1 MYIFYALF
9 NKTNPAD
16 YWKWIFSLLG
26 LVLLFKWVVDFLNTY
41 LDCLILGE
49 NSLTLFL
56 WEGLLEYKTEVFFWS
71 KLSSI
76 SWSQKGI
83 WDKLFLKGDLLL
95 NLEHDLN
102 ISFDE
107 VYLPKKWIS
116 KITLLK
122 QEYLDREK
130 ITLEKDLAED
140 QESFEILVEAMGE
153 VVKEYL
159 GKNK

>member
-1 MYIFYALF
+1 M
-9 NKTNPAD
+9 
-16 YWKWIFSLLG
+16 
-26 LVLLFKWVVDFLNTY
+26 VDFLNTY